1 VDPCQVVPT
10 DTLVSTLQLSCSAV
24 QWREKRKSQ
33 LSVRSSKALNKG
45 LTNDVSLSAVML
57 TLSPHG
63 GHFLGGTV
71 VQVSGPCLDESDNIT
86 CVFDGQETEGVF
98 VSTRVALCLSPPLM
112 MTGGL
117 PFQLVVRSAGGSIRS
132 QGTAEFFSC
141 KHVQNYILPI
151 SFILLYAFISAI
163 YSILV
168 TVFCVLLCLHLSSH
182 D

>member
-1 VDPCQVVPT
+1 MDPCQVVPT

-63 GHFLGGTV
+63 GHFLGGAV

-86 CVFDGQETEGVF
+86 CVFDGQETEGVH
-98 VSTRVALCLSPPLM
+98 VW
-112 MTGGL
+112 
-117 PFQLVVRSAGGSIRS
+117 QHNGGSVS
-132 QGTAEFFSC
+132 FSTPDDDWGVTIPFGC
-141 KHVQNYILPI
+141 AQCWLNYQV
-151 SFILLYAFISAI
+151 SRNCRILL
-163 YSILV
+163 L
-168 TVFCVLLCLHLSSH
+168 
-182 D
+182 